1 MALTRGSNQEGQMP
15 QGMSDEQQRE
25 LQRGLILTQM
35 RRYLRLFWIGA
46 TVLVMIVSLING
58 RDGIAMTLIGGSIL
72 GLAGYGITVWLF
84 VYLLANFGIKIF
96 LYLRSLFG
104 GEARL

>member
-1 MALTRGSNQEGQMP
+1 MP

-25 LQRGLILTQM
+25 LQRGLILLQM
-35 RRYLRLFWIGA
+35 RRYLRFFWIGA
-46 TVLVMIVSLING
+46 TALMMIASLING

-72 GLAGYGITVWLF
+72 GLVGYGLTVLLF
-84 VYLLANFGIKIF
+84 IHLLANFAIRIF
-96 LYLRSLFG
+96 LYLKSLFG